1 MGYRLLLV
9 QYYQMP
15 LSKTV
20 IAICGP
26 TASGKTDLA
35 IHLAKKYNT
44 QILSA
49 DSRQCFKELNIGV
62 AKPSPAQLGEVHHY
76 FINSHSIHETVNAVT
91 FEQYALSA
99 AKEVFSQNDVLILA
113 GGTGLYVKAFLEG
126 LDNIPP
132 TNVNIERDIRSNFRL
147 HGIGWLAQCLRTED
161 ADFAERGEMEN
172 PQRMMRALAVR
183 RSTGRSIHSY
193 FTSKKTVRN
202 FKVKKIFLDFPREK
216 IYERINLR
224 VDRMM
229 DEGLLGEAKQLLSS
243 RQLNAL
249 QTVGYEEL
257 FDHFDGKTTLDIAVE
272 LIKRNTRHYAK
283 RQLTWFKKYFVD
295 TDTEVLNESFG

>member
-1 MGYRLLLV
+1 
-9 QYYQMP
+9 MP

-35 IHLAKKYNT
+35 INLAKKYNT

-62 AKPSPAQLGEVHHY
+62 AKPSRAQLSEVHHY

-91 FEQYALSA
+91 FERYALSA
-99 AKEVFSQNDVLILA
+99 AKEVFTRNDVLILA

-126 LDNIPP
+126 LDDIPP
-132 TNVNIERDIRSNFRL
+132 TDANIERDIRSNFKL
-147 HGIGWLAQCLRTED
+147 YGMEWLTACLKAED

-172 PQRMMRALAVR
+172 PHRMMRALAVK

-193 FTSKKTVRN
+193 FTLTKTVRN

-224 VDRMM
+224 VGRMM
-229 DEGLLGEAKQLLSS
+229 EEGLLGEAEQLLSS

-257 FDHFDGKTTLDIAVE
+257 FDYFDGKTTLNTAVE

-283 RQLTWFKKYFVD
+283 RQLTWFKKYFIDND
-295 TDTEVLNESFG
+295 TKVLIENFG